1 LFILNTIYDIIYS
14 VKKQGERIKNRER
27 LNKALIS
34 SKDLSVKIFCA
45 KLINMTESKTKKL
58 EIKLDPEEMMEAG
71 LHFGHKT
78 SKIHP
83 KIKPYLYGARNGVY
97 IFDLEKTAEKFKEA
111 LTFIKSLISDGKIM
125 VLVGT
130 KIQIK
135 ALVEGVGKEVNI
147 PYVNDRWLGGA
158 ITNFSMI
165 KKSIDHLKEL
175 EEKRDSGELAK
186 YTKKERAG
194 FDKEI
199 KDLERKFGGIKDLK
213 TIPDAI
219 FVLDMEKDLLA
230 IKEAKLKGITV
241 LGLADTN
248 INPTLAD
255 YPIPANDD
263 AISSVKYIL
272 DRVKEVVV
280 KSRPK
285 EVKESKETEEVKK
298 EK

>member
-1 LFILNTIYDIIYS
+1 MAET
-14 VKKQGERIKNRER
+14 
-27 LNKALIS
+27 
-34 SKDLSVKIFCA
+34 
-45 KLINMTESKTKKL
+45 KTKKS

-97 IFDLEKTAEKFKEA
+97 IFDLEKTSEKFKEA
-111 LTFIKSLISDGKIM
+111 LDFIKKLTLEGKIM

-130 KIQIK
+130 KVQIK
-135 ALVEGVGKEVNI
+135 ALVEEIGKEVNI
-147 PYVNDRWLGGA
+147 PYINDRWLGGT

-165 KKSIDHLKEL
+165 KKSIDHFKEL
-175 EEKRDSGELAK
+175 EEKRESGELAK

-241 LGLADTN
+241 IGIADTN
-248 INPTLAD
+248 IDPTLAD

-263 AISSVKYIL
+263 AISSVRYIL
-272 DRVKEVVV
+272 NKVKEVVI
-280 KSRPK
+280 KSKPK
-285 EVKESKETEEVKK
+285 ETIEEPKEDK
-298 EK
+298 